1 MAHRF
6 RQHYTR
12 EQARALLPK
21 VKGWL
26 DDLVELRGRIAR
38 AEMGLAESMASG
50 LDLGGPSVNQPLL
63 DRVKLARV
71 VREFQSRE
79 IQIKDL
85 DRGLIDFPALI
96 EGREVFLCWEKSDDD
111 IDFYHDIDAGYSGR
125 EPLD

>member
-12 EQARALLPK
+12 EQARALLPQ

-38 AEMGLAESMASG
+38 AEMGLAEALASG
-50 LDLGGPSVNQPLL
+50 RDLGGPSVNQPLL
-63 DRVKLARV
+63 DRVKLAQV
-71 VREFQSRE
+71 VGEFQSRE

-96 EGREVFLCWEKSDDD
+96 EGREVFLCWEKIDGD
-111 IDFYHDIDAGYSGR
+111 IDFYHDIDVGYSGR